1 MTMKKKKKKKAHHE
15 RTVINECTLKKVT
28 RVKLAHIMIQCFCVS
43 RCFHLTRR
51 RKKKKKATNTL
62 SACQHGICIHAYMK
76 AGFTQRPT
84 KKKKKKA
91 MRTKAALISRLNMHS
106 ILKKHLLAQQRV
118 KRRLRMNNTLWR
130 LIKHRRIG
138 ACVGYIKCEETARC
152 FRGLPTVTHP

>member
-1 MTMKKKKKKKAHHE
+1 
-15 RTVINECTLKKVT
+15 
-28 RVKLAHIMIQCFCVS
+28 
-43 RCFHLTRR
+43 
-51 RKKKKKATNTL
+51 
-62 SACQHGICIHAYMK
+62 
-76 AGFTQRPT
+76 
-84 KKKKKKA
+84 

-106 ILKKHLLAQQRV
+106 ILKNHLLAQQRV